1 MNRPQT
7 RIVLL
12 AAAGLASAAL
22 ADEVGLAA
30 LRARLGAAAPTG
42 ASVSVA
48 QVEASES
55 EGNFGPNRS
64 LGEFAGKT
72 FTDMSGAS
80 GSSGHATFV
89 GQNMYGASTSVAPGT
104 ARIWIYEAG
113 SFAQGAGL
121 NVGNGAALPL
131 APPGGTSPVRVF
143 NHSWI
148 GSFGSTVTDNET
160 LRRADYAMNRDDT
173 LFVCGENN
181 GSGSAMQPLVS
192 MCYNGIAVGLTSG
205 GHSAGDVPAGIDG
218 AGRMK
223 PELVAPG
230 QFTSFSTPVVS
241 AAAALMYETAS
252 TGSLASNANR
262 RKGVTV
268 KSALLC
274 GATRGASWGNGAPA
288 SGPGR
293 GATSRPL
300 DPVFGAGT
308 VNVDRSHRI
317 VSANEAAGSSSAAAA
332 ASANPQP
339 LVSWDWENFTAGYQR
354 HYRIDVPE
362 RCDATFLVT
371 WNRAPL
377 AQWTTGIAPATLNL
391 RLELRRISAGAAVA
405 ITGDAGI
412 GVFASGNALSAS
424 AVDNVE
430 QLHLRG
436 LEPGSYVLSVTRDDA
451 LSISAPAAVSWLV
464 DVAPV
469 FGDLDGNGTVN
480 GADLG
485 ILLGAWGAAGA
496 ADLNGDGI
504 VGGADL
510 GLLLGSWG

>member
-1 MNRPQT
+1 
-7 RIVLL
+7 
-12 AAAGLASAAL
+12 
-22 ADEVGLAA
+22 
-30 LRARLGAAAPTG
+30 
-42 ASVSVA
+42 
-48 QVEASES
+48 
-55 EGNFGPNRS
+55 
-64 LGEFAGKT
+64 
-72 FTDMSGAS
+72 
-80 GSSGHATFV
+80 
-89 GQNMYGASTSVAPGT
+89 
-104 ARIWIYEAG
+104 
-113 SFAQGAGL
+113 
-121 NVGNGAALPL
+121 
-131 APPGGTSPVRVF
+131 
-143 NHSWI
+143 
-148 GSFGSTVTDNET
+148 
-160 LRRADYAMNRDDT
+160 
-173 LFVCGENN
+173 
-181 GSGSAMQPLVS
+181 
-192 MCYNGIAVGLTSG
+192 
-205 GHSAGDVPAGIDG
+205 
-218 AGRMK
+218 
-223 PELVAPG
+223 
-230 QFTSFSTPVVS
+230 
-241 AAAALMYETAS
+241 
-252 TGSLASNANR
+252 
-262 RKGVTV
+262 
-268 KSALLC
+268 
-274 GATRGASWGNGAPA
+274 
-288 SGPGR
+288 
-293 GATSRPL
+293 
-300 DPVFGAGT
+300 VFGAGT

-317 VSANEAAGSSSAAAA
+317 VSAVEAAGSSSAAAA